1 MYIVDSTVIVPE
13 GKEQEVIDIYR
24 NRSKSVDTQTGFIK
38 FQLLQND
45 KKPYEL
51 TVHTIW
57 ETKEDYL
64 NWARS
69 DNFKKIHELEKNYP
83 DQELASIVPKVK
95 KYKVVA
101 N

>member
-1 MYIVDSTVIVPE
+1 MYIVDSLVKVPVE
-13 GKEQEVIDIYR
+13 KADEVISIYQ
-24 NRSKSVDTQTGFIK
+24 NRSKSVDEQDGFIK

-45 KKPYEL
+45 KKPEEL
-51 TVHTIW
+51 TVHTVW

-69 DNFKKIHELEKNYP
+69 ENFKKIHDMEKNYP
-83 DQELASIVPKVK
+83 DQELASIVPIVK

-101 N
+101 E